1 MAITAGNAVY
11 SGGGPT
17 KTGQILAQVPAG
29 DAARMLF
36 GTATVT
42 GDGASATFDIN
53 YVDGTETIPF
63 TPSGIICFRSGG
75 AATASI
81 RVDSVSSIGATKF
94 TVNTSA
100 NVNAATFIVSFIV
113 IK

>member
-11 SGGGPT
+11 SGQAPAF
-17 KTGQILAQVPAG
+17 TGQVVVQNLSSPEAQSYK
-29 DAARMLF
+29 

-42 GDGASATFDIN
+42 GDGASATFDVNWI
-53 YVDGTETIPF
+53 DGTNVLPF
-63 TPSGIICFRSGG
+63 IPSGMVCMRTGG

-81 RVDSVSSIGATKF
+81 NVLTVSGITATKF

-100 NVNAATFIVSFIV
+100 NVNAATFTVSFYAW
-113 IK
+113 K

>member
-11 SGGGPT
+11 AGTGPAL
-17 KTGQILAQVPAG
+17 TGQILVQNLSDP
-29 DAARMLF
+29 DARYVK

-42 GDGASATFDIN
+42 GDGASATFDVNFI
-53 YVDGTETIPF
+53 DGTNVLPY
-63 TPSGIICFRSGG
+63 TPSGVICMRSGG

-81 RVDSVSSIGATKF
+81 FVNTVSAITATKF

-100 NVNAATFIVSFIV
+100 NVNAATFIVSFIAW
-113 IK
+113 K